1 MLIKKSLGLFVNR
14 YQLLASLLFGI
25 SHSWLIVLVAFS
37 NKYFLPRDDVLTKNW
52 TSFAT
57 FVFLYICGMLLGRL
71 SFQDTYRSR
80 TVMKTVL
87 YGNLAILFLFMIP
100 GVHKTLSTLL
110 LVLII
115 VLGGVLTSLWGIYL
129 YNEDFR
135 THFVQTMYLNLLAF
149 IVFIMPANIPA
160 MKIQH
165 NVAFSIAIVYNLISL
180 VIIRILPLEKK
191 VHIDPD
197 TSDNAVIQTI
207 YSSNIVKTFAFFL
220 LLFSITVGF
229 LYTGILPHYEH
240 RSIFVD
246 IIWIVTFFF
255 GYYLIYGRNIRI
267 RIKPLIIGDF
277 LSFGLAVLLFIFA
290 PHTSFWLMLLS
301 ILPVSFIIY
310 NTLIFFSYSE
320 RLLMAENDYP
330 RILSALLSFSA
341 VGIIIGLI
349 LGDQIY
355 RSENQNLNILAGSFG
370 LILFLNAIIPLIIPG
385 IRGLIPAQSKPVPNP
400 SEESDRT
407 ESLPVTD
414 LPEMDEPINESDI
427 VSLEEME
434 GLPEEFTNREKQIVE
449 MIAAGYTLQKVA
461 DELFISKNTVKY
473 HVKNIYVKLHVT
485 NRVEFMNVI
494 TRRKNPS
501 K

>member
-37 NKYFLPRDDVLTKNW
+37 NKYFLPKDDVLTKNW

-57 FVFLYICGMLLGRL
+57 FVFLYICGMLLGGL

-100 GVHKTLSTLL
+100 GVHKTLSTIL

-115 VLGGVLTSLWGIYL
+115 ILGGMLTSLWGIYL
-129 YNEDFR
+129 YKEDFR
-135 THFVQTMYLNLLAF
+135 SHFVQTMYLNLLAF

-165 NVAFSIAIVYNLISL
+165 NIAFSIAIVYNLISL

-197 TSDNAVIQTI
+197 TSDNAVIQNI

-229 LYTGILPHYEH
+229 LYTGILPHYVH

-255 GYYLIYGRNIRI
+255 GYYLIYGRNIQI

-277 LSFGLAVLLFIFA
+277 LSFGFAVILFVFA
-290 PHTSFWLMLLS
+290 PHTSLWLILLS
-301 ILPVSFIIY
+301 VLPVNFLIY
-310 NTLIFFSYSE
+310 NLLILFSFSE
-320 RLLMAENDYP
+320 HMLQAERNYP
-330 RILSALLSFSA
+330 EVLAVLLSFCA
-341 VGIIIGLI
+341 AGVIIGLI
-349 LGDQIY
+349 LGDRVS
-355 RSENQNLNILAGSFG
+355 RSENQSLNILTASFI
-370 LILFLNAIIPLIIPG
+370 LILLLNTAIPFIMPG
-385 IRGLIPAQSKPVPNP
+385 IREYRLAHSKQVPKPPEAPGTATDVLIQ
-400 SEESDRT
+400 ECDI
-407 ESLPVTD
+407 LP
-414 LPEMDEPINESDI
+414 
-427 VSLEEME
+427 LEE
-434 GLPEEFTNREKQIVE
+434 LTKREKQIAG
-449 MIAAGYTLQKVA
+449 MIAAGYTLQNIA
-461 DELFISKNTVKY
+461 DELIISKNTVKY
-473 HVKNIYVKLHVT
+473 HMKNIYMKLHVT
-485 NRVEFMNVI
+485 NRVEFMN
-494 TRRKNPS
+494 RYHEQEKPE
-501 K
+501 